1 MIIPF
6 QILQFTLEHA
16 LKAQAGENRY
26 SSTLSLILAL
36 DGFCDQLHAPVAL
49 PPGRRPSTHCT
60 ERWIAGEKTSSP
72 PLGVHP
78 RTVEPVVSRYTDA
91 ILAHNN
97 NKKNNN
103 EYDEVK
109 VNIYLRNVCKYLPQY
124 MAS

>member
-1 MIIPF
+1 MIITF

-36 DGFCDQLHAPVAL
+36 DGFGDQLHAPADL
-49 PPGRRPSTHCT
+49 PPGRRTLDC
-60 ERWIAGEKTSSP
+60 RWGKPRPPPP

-78 RTVEPVVSRYTDA
+78 RTVGPVVSRYTDNA

-97 NKKNNN
+97 NNNK
-103 EYDEVK
+103 YDEGE
-109 VNIYLRNVCKYLPQY
+109 VNIFLRNVCKYLPQY